1 MAVRA
6 LTGPPRGGART
17 ATPIVPPLVRGCER
31 AAPTYTTARSTV
43 ADEPTPWEL
52 HRTVEALRR
61 TVEAGFN
68 ALNTRLDRV
77 VTNDL
82 FQAYQAA
89 VQRQFDDHESEI
101 AALKAERDAEKAQR
115 SGDRKLIVTAV
126 FTAFVSPL
134 VILLIQLWLTSK
146 GS

>member
-1 MAVRA
+1 M
-6 LTGPPRGGART
+6 
-17 ATPIVPPLVRGCER
+17 
-31 AAPTYTTARSTV
+31 

-68 ALNTRLDRV
+68 SMNARLDKV
-77 VTNDL
+77 VTENL
-82 FQAYQAA
+82 FQAYQQA
-89 VQRQFDDHESEI
+89 VRREFDDHAAEI
-101 AALKAERDAEKAQR
+101 AALKAERDAEIKQR
-115 SGDRKLIVTAV
+115 AADRKLIVTAV

>member
-1 MAVRA
+1 
-6 LTGPPRGGART
+6 
-17 ATPIVPPLVRGCER
+17 
-31 AAPTYTTARSTV
+31 V

-61 TVEAGFN
+61 SVEAGFN
-68 ALNTRLDRV
+68 SLNSRLDRV

-89 VQRQFDDHESEI
+89 VQRQFDDHEREI
-101 AALKAERDAEKAQR
+101 AGLKAERDAEKSQR
-115 SGDRKLIVTAV
+115 ANDRKLLVLAV
-126 FTAFVSPL
+126 FTAFIAPL
-134 VILLIQLWLTSK
+134 VLLLIQLWLNSK